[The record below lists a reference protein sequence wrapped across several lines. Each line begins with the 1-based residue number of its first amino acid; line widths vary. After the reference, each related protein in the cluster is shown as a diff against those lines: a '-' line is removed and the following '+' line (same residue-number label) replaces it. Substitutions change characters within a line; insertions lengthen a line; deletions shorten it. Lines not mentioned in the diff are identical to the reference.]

1 MRSELGDEI
10 RLRHILDAIE
20 EIEVYLS
27 KVDFQ
32 SFLQDSMIRFACIK
46 QMEIIGE
53 ASNHITEKLK
63 SEFTNIEWAQ
73 IIGMRN
79 VFIHE
84 YFGIDSSVVWG
95 IIKKDIPELKEKI
108 KIIQFNQ
115 TSLLLN
121 SKLFRSLSF
130 IHNNKLKVIAKTE
143 NSYSKPT
150 KNPNSYFQYSYTKY
164 SHGFIS
170 YT

>member
-1 MRSELGDEI
+1 MGDEI

-53 ASNHITEKLK
+53 ASNHISEKLK

-84 YFGIDSSVVWG
+84 YFGIDSSVVWE
-95 IIKKDIPELKEKI
+95 IIKNDIPELKNRI
-108 KIIQFNQ
+108 TLILQ
-115 TSLLLN
+115 
-121 SKLFRSLSF
+121 SLS
-130 IHNNKLKVIAKTE
+130 
-143 NSYSKPT
+143 
-150 KNPNSYFQYSYTKY
+150 
-164 SHGFIS
+164 GR
-170 YT
+170 